1 MLKISILTPIY
12 GVEKYIEQCARS
24 LFEQSYA
31 PIEYIFVDD
40 CTPDKSIGILQSLLK
55 EYPERAQQVRIIHHD
70 RNRGVGA
77 ARQTALMA
85 ATGDYLLF
93 ADSDDMLPE
102 DAVKKLA
109 RKADS
114 SHADLIDGGYREWCD
129 EKAGRLQKPFD
140 VSDKKL
146 LKLLVCQNI
155 ITNRLWGRIYKR
167 SLIMEHRIFFE
178 EGINYAEDLFWNAQF
193 MFYGK
198 KVNIDDAVYY
208 YRTDNE
214 NSYNHNISEKNLLS
228 YFKSTRRL
236 IDFFEQN
243 DKEHQYLRATEIGIV
258 NAYRW
263 AANAQVAFEKVD
275 QALAYKPKSYLIRLI
290 IKLIKK
296 GVPVKKVNLIYLSYR
311 RLYTLLISAPSAVS

>member
-1 MLKISILTPIY
+1 MLKVSILTPIY
-12 GVEKYIEQCARS
+12 GVEKYIEQCVRS

-31 PIEYIFVDD
+31 SIEYIFVDD

-243 DKEHQYLRATEIGIV
+243 DKAHQYLRATEIGIV

-275 QALAYKPKSYLIRLI
+275 QALAYKPKSCLIRLI

-296 GVPVKKVNLIYLSYR
+296 GGPVKKVNLIYLAYR

>member
-31 PIEYIFVDD
+31 SIEYIFVDD
-40 CTPDKSIGILQSLLK
+40 CTPDKSIGILQALLK

-102 DAVKKLA
+102 DAVEKLTT
-109 RKADS
+109 KAENT
-114 SHADLIDGGYREWCD
+114 HADLIDGGYREWC
-129 EKAGRLQKPFD
+129 EGKAGRLQKPFD

-243 DKEHQYLRATEIGIV
+243 DKKHQYFRATEIGIV

-275 QALAYKPKSYLIRLI
+275 QALGYKPKSCLIRLI

-296 GVPVKKVNLIYLSYR
+296 GVPVKRVNLIYLAYR
-311 RLYTLLISAPSAVS
+311 KLYTLLISAPSAAS

>member
-31 PIEYIFVDD
+31 SIEYIFVDD

-102 DAVKKLA
+102 DAVEKLA

-114 SHADLIDGGYREWCD
+114 SHADLIDGGYREWC
-129 EKAGRLQKPFD
+129 EGKAGRLQKPFD

-243 DKEHQYLRATEIGIV
+243 DKKHQYLRGTEIGIV

-275 QALAYKPKSYLIRLI
+275 QALGYKPKSCLIRLI

-296 GVPVKKVNLIYLSYR
+296 GVPVKRVNLIYLAYR
-311 RLYTLLISAPSAVS
+311 KLYTLLISAPSAAS

>member
-1 MLKISILTPIY
+1 M
-12 GVEKYIEQCARS
+12 
-24 LFEQSYA
+24 
-31 PIEYIFVDD
+31 
-40 CTPDKSIGILQSLLK
+40 
-55 EYPERAQQVRIIHHD
+55 
-70 RNRGVGA
+70 GA

-102 DAVKKLA
+102 DAVEKLA
-109 RKADS
+109 GKADS
-114 SHADLIDGGYREWCD
+114 SHADLIDGGYLEWCD
-129 EKAGRLQKPFD
+129 GKAGMLQKPFE
-140 VSDKKL
+140 VSDEKL

-243 DKEHQYLRATEIGIV
+243 DTEHQYLRATEIGIV

-263 AANAQVAFEKVD
+263 AANAHVAFEKVD
-275 QALAYKPKSYLIRLI
+275 QALDYKPKSCLISLI
-290 IKLIKK
+290 ISLIKK
-296 GVPVKKVNLIYLSYR
+296 GVPVKRVNLIYLAYR
-311 RLYTLLISAPSAVS
+311 KLYTLLISAPSAVS

>member
-1 MLKISILTPIY
+1 
-12 GVEKYIEQCARS
+12 
-24 LFEQSYA
+24 
-31 PIEYIFVDD
+31 
-40 CTPDKSIGILQSLLK
+40 
-55 EYPERAQQVRIIHHD
+55 
-70 RNRGVGA
+70 
-77 ARQTALMA
+77 
-85 ATGDYLLF
+85 
-93 ADSDDMLPE
+93 
-102 DAVKKLA
+102 
-109 RKADS
+109 
-114 SHADLIDGGYREWCD
+114 
-129 EKAGRLQKPFD
+129 
-140 VSDKKL
+140 
-146 LKLLVCQNI
+146 
-155 ITNRLWGRIYKR
+155 
-167 SLIMEHRIFFE
+167 MEHRIFFE

-243 DKEHQYLRATEIGIV
+243 DKAHQYLRATEIGIV

-275 QALAYKPKSYLIRLI
+275 QELAYKPKSCLIRLI

-296 GVPVKKVNLIYLSYR
+296 GVPVKKVNLIYLAYR

>member
-24 LFEQSYA
+24 LFEQSHA
-31 PIEYIFVDD
+31 SIEYIFVDD
-40 CTPDKSIGILQSLLK
+40 CTPDNSIGILQSLLK

-102 DAVKKLA
+102 DAVEKLA
-109 RKADS
+109 GKADS
-114 SHADLIDGGYREWCD
+114 SHADLIDGGYREWC
-129 EKAGRLQKPFD
+129 EGKAGRLQKPFD

-243 DKEHQYLRATEIGIV
+243 DKKHQYLRATEIGIV

-275 QALAYKPKSYLIRLI
+275 QALGYKPKSFLIRLI

-296 GVPVKKVNLIYLSYR
+296 GVPVKRVNLIYLAYR
-311 RLYTLLISAPSAVS
+311 KLYTLLISAPSAAS

>member
-31 PIEYIFVDD
+31 SIEYIFVDD

-102 DAVKKLA
+102 DAVEKLTT
-109 RKADS
+109 KAES
-114 SHADLIDGGYREWCD
+114 THVDLVDGGYREWCD

-140 VSDKKL
+140 VSDEQL

-243 DKEHQYLRATEIGIV
+243 DTEHQYLRATEIGIV

-275 QALAYKPKSYLIRLI
+275 QALGYKPKSYLIRLI
-290 IKLIKK
+290 IKFIKK
-296 GVPVKKVNLIYLSYR
+296 GVPVKRVNLIYLAYR
-311 RLYTLLISAPSAVS
+311 KLYTLLISAPSAVS